1 MVYKNEAM
9 ADEEGNNDVVAQ
21 LLTSKK
27 DYVNTDRDL
36 RLFLW
41 AMEEELMEFLDEG
54 KIKVCSKHKR
64 NGIMFRSQHNFI
76 KQGPWRDWA
85 MIHWGPPFGDLPSQ
99 IWGFF

>member
-1 MVYKNEAM
+1 MVYKNEEM

-41 AMEEELMEFLDEG
+41 AMEEELTEFLDEEDKG
-54 KIKVCSKHKR
+54 VFQAQTQWDHVSVTTQ
-64 NGIMFRSQHNFI
+64 F
-76 KQGPWRDWA
+76 
-85 MIHWGPPFGDLPSQ
+85 
-99 IWGFF
+99 